1 MMKNIFTVEEIN
13 LMCIFGTEEREKLIT
28 DIKQIIPYTKVCDME
43 KLEKQVI
50 DKLTNM
56 TDAEFTQLVFEAAE
70 E

>member
-13 LMCIFGTEEREKLIT
+13 LMCIFDTEEREKLIT
-28 DIKQIIPYTKVCDME
+28 DIKQIIPYIKDCDME